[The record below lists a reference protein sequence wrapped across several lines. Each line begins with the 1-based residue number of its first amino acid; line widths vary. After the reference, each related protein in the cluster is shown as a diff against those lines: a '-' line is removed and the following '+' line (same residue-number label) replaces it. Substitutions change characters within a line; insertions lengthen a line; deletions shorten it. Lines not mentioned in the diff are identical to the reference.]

1 MINLAAAFK
10 ESRQGLMLRL
20 DGAAR
25 CLSPRQGARKEVRRR
40 PVSYTD
46 IKKTWG
52 RREGQNSCL
61 LNMITSG
68 SGH

>member
-10 ESRQGLMLRL
+10 ESRQRLMLRL

-46 IKKTWG
+46 IKKNLG
-52 RREGQNSCL
+52 
-61 LNMITSG
+61 
-68 SGH
+68 